1 MGALKTLFQAMTKGI
16 EKIPENIGTLPSEKE
31 LIEKGFDPSTF
42 YHGSPR
48 RNIMEFIPHSI
59 NRNPFVE
66 RKGGEPVTFFSE
78 SPEYVEGFALKE
90 GTPVRDE
97 RGIIQYYLPT
107 ETSRIYPVKL
117 KLENVFDYNNPEHV
131 ELLKEQMY
139 GNKYDDLSSS
149 EKIEFEEVA
158 SGFAFPLQTQKFSK
172 TIKDLGFKGFLTNET
187 DQFGKRTVALFEP
200 RKGNVRSIFAKF
212 DPEQSESGNIYASV
226 GGGAFLGLGA
236 LEGLEDE
243 TDD

>member
-48 RNIMEFIPHSI
+48 RNIMEFIPHSK
-59 NRNPFVE
+59 NRNPYVE

-78 SPEYVEGFALKE
+78 SPEYVEYFARRE
-90 GTPVRDE
+90 GATVTPTGVE
-97 RGIIQYYLPT
+97 YSPT
-107 ETSRIYPVKL
+107 PDARIYPVKL

-131 ELLKEQMY
+131 ELLKKEIY
-139 GNKYDDLSSS
+139 GDTYDDLSSA
-149 EKIEFEEVA
+149 EKVQFEEVA
-158 SGFAFPLQTQKFSK
+158 SGFPFPLQTPLFSK

-187 DQFGKRTVALFEP
+187 DRFGKRTVGLFNP
-200 RKGNVRSIFAKF
+200 DKGDVRSIFAKF
-212 DPEQSESGNIYASV
+212 DPEQAESGNIYASV

-236 LEGLEDE
+236 LEGLENE
-243 TDD
+243 TND

>member
-48 RNIMEFIPHSI
+48 RNIMEFIPHGK
-59 NRNPFVE
+59 NRNPYVE
-66 RKGGEPVTFFSE
+66 RKGGEPTTFFTE
-78 SPEYVEGFALKE
+78 SPSYAEGFALKE

-97 RGIIQYYLPT
+97 KGNIEYYLPT

-117 KLENVFDYNNPEHV
+117 KLENVFDYKNPDHV
-131 ELLKEQMY
+131 KKVTDKLGVTGQNIRL
-139 GNKYDDLSSS
+139 GGS
-149 EKIEFEEVA
+149 ENVNVDIKIGDPFV
-158 SGFAFPLQTQKFSK
+158 LQTPTVSK
-172 TIKDLGFKGFLTNET
+172 AIKDLGYSGYLTNET
-187 DQFGKRTVALFEP
+187 DRFGKRTVGLFNP
-200 RKGNVRSIFAKF
+200 DKGDVRSIFAKF
-212 DPEQSESGNIYASV
+212 DPKQSESGNIYASV

-243 TDD
+243 TND